1 MRSPPFP
8 IFTIYFIISWELCKF
23 QKNKKSPGRNSH
35 PDHLPCRTLPCEQVF
50 LYLNVNSLHMFLL
63 SPVYAPLQARAPRLV
78 CTKLR
83 DRRRRGCPRVTEQS
97 RPVCP
102 LRKYPFCHRQNAAR
116 TTRSPWTPSIRQ
128 SLFNGHQLSF
138 FAT

>member
-1 MRSPPFP
+1 MWSWWTLLFTRPLALRSNKD
-8 IFTIYFIISWELCKF
+8 ISKLHFTSTTT
-23 QKNKKSPGRNSH
+23 
-35 PDHLPCRTLPCEQVF
+35 DHLPCRTLSCEQVF
-50 LYLNVNSLHMFLL
+50 LYLNVNLLHMFLL

-138 FAT
+138 FAK